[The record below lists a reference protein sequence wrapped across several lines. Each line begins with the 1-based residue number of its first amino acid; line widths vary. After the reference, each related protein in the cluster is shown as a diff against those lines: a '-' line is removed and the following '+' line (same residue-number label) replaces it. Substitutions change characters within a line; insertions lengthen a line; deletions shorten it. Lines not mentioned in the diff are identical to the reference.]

1 LVRLAEGRY
10 GNTDND
16 LVNTFALAGMT
27 CYRYTL
33 VEVNRFSGFD
43 QPPILEM
50 YAALVDCCYA
60 AKLVV
65 AEAVHTESK
74 VLRDPNRI
82 THSQR
87 DLSALVEL
95 KAPGL
100 GQRQKRSFPGS

>member
-1 LVRLAEGRY
+1 
-10 GNTDND
+10 
-16 LVNTFALAGMT
+16 MT

-33 VEVNRFSGFD
+33 VEVNRLSFD
-43 QPPILEM
+43 QPTILEM
-50 YAALVDCCYA
+50 YAALVDRCYA

-65 AEAVHTESK
+65 AEAVYTESK

-82 THSQR
+82 TRSQC